1 MLIQISIVTEIFILF
16 IILVQNIIAEMKLK
30 YPSANNSNKALR
42 RAKGGIPRCSGLSQL
57 CAITNRKRQADVR
70 FDM

>member
-30 YPSANNSNKALR
+30 YPSANNSNTPLR
-42 RAKGGIPRCSGLSQL
+42 RAKGGIPLSQL
-57 CAITNRKRQADVR
+57 CAITNRKRHADADVR